1 MRDGEWRSAGRHRHR
16 WLKVKPLRPELR
28 WTWKVGLA
36 IVPIAFQFSSFLP
49 LTLFAWAL
57 ARALSIP
64 WTGAAVIDQPNGLLW
79 LVLFLGVGWLFQ
91 LGGVALGFC
100 LNGQVLRHYL
110 GLPWDA
116 IPQTGLCP
124 EVVVRWLEGIE
135 LRSKPSKHTT
145 GGNDPLFDPELDFP
159 V

>member
-1 MRDGEWRSAGRHRHR
+1 MDLEGWARDRADRVPVQFLPAAHALRMGTCPRAFYTMDGRRGDRSTQRSA
-16 WLKVKPLRPELR
+16 
-28 WTWKVGLA
+28 LA
-36 IVPIAFQFSSFLP
+36 
-49 LTLFAWAL
+49 
-57 ARALSIP
+57 
-64 WTGAAVIDQPNGLLW
+64 
-79 LVLFLGVGWLFQ
+79 VLFLGVGWLFQ